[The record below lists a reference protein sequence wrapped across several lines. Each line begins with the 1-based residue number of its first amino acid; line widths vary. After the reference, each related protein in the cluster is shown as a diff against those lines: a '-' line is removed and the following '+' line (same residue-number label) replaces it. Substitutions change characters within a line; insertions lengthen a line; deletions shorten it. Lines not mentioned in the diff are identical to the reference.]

1 MHRDNEATTGSRLVD
16 LVEWERVSVPAG
28 ASVGEVDLAIG
39 RVGSGRPVGLVV
51 AGIHGDEG
59 PWGAWAI
66 RKLLEATSLGELRGS
81 LRIVPVANPLAM
93 EADARNSP
101 LDSLDLNRSFPGRR
115 EGSHTERLAAALTEG
130 AVEGADVVLDLHG
143 GGSWCVNAF
152 SFSFPGGEEISRALG
167 APFTVRGVERDST
180 LIGYARKQGAIVAAL
195 EMGGRSEAEE
205 QWADRIAASL
215 RRALG
220 VAGVLAPLSGGI
232 DVMSVRVGVTK
243 VLRPSRGGVFK
254 PILRTSDVGTIVP
267 EGTRLG
273 HLLDPFTMD
282 VVETFEAPFPETAIL
297 LLRPTL
303 ARVEGGAMTY
313 VVAPV
318 LDQSETW
325 ET

>member
-1 MHRDNEATTGSRLVD
+1 LKGRLING
-16 LVEWERVSVPAG
+16 VEWERVSVPAG
-28 ASVGEVDLAIG
+28 ASAGEVDIAIG
-39 RVGSGRPVGLVV
+39 RVGRGRPIGLVI

-66 RKLLEATSLGELRGS
+66 RKLLETSMIGELKGS

-101 LDSLDLNRSFPGRR
+101 LDALDLNRSFPGRR
-115 EGSHTERLAAALTEG
+115 EGSHTERLAAALTESV
-130 AVEGADVVLDLHG
+130 VEGADVVLDLHG

-152 SFSFPGGEEISRALG
+152 SFSFPGGEEISRSLG
-167 APFTVRGVERDST
+167 APFMVRGVERDNT
-180 LIGYARKQGAIVAAL
+180 LTGYARKLGATVAAL
-195 EMGGRSEAEE
+195 EMGGRSEVEE
-205 QWADRIAASL
+205 HWADRIATGI

-220 VAGVLAPLSGGI
+220 VAGVMTPLPGGP
-232 DVMSVRVGVTK
+232 DVEPIRVGATR

-254 PILRTSDVGTIVP
+254 PILRTGDVGTIVP
-267 EGTRLG
+267 RGTRLG
-273 HLLDPFTMD
+273 HLLDPFNMG
-282 VVETFEAPFPETAIL
+282 VVETFEAPFPETAVL

-318 LDQSETW
+318 LDPSETW
-325 ET
+325 DM

>member
-1 MHRDNEATTGSRLVD
+1 MYRGQETATRSKLID
-16 LVEWERVSVPAG
+16 IVEWERFYVPAG
-28 ASVGEVDLAIG
+28 ASAGETGVAIG

-66 RKLLEATSLGELRGS
+66 RKLLEASSPSELRGS

-93 EADARNSP
+93 EADTRNSP
-101 LDSLDLNRSFPGRR
+101 LDALDLNRSFPGRK
-115 EGSHTERLAAALTEG
+115 EGSHTERLAAALTESV
-130 AVEGADVVLDLHG
+130 VEGADVVLDLHG

-152 SFSFPGGEEISRALG
+152 SFSLPGGEEISRSLG
-167 APFTVRGVERDST
+167 APFIVRGVERDST
-180 LIGYARKQGAIVAAL
+180 LTGYARKLGATIAAL

-205 QWADRIAASL
+205 HWANRIAAGL

-220 VAGVLAPLSGGI
+220 VAGVMTPLSEGLG
-232 DVMSVRVGVTK
+232 VEPVRVGATR

-254 PILRTSDVGTIVP
+254 PILRTGDVGSIVP
-267 EGTRLG
+267 AGTRLG
-273 HLLDPFTMD
+273 HLLDPFTMS
-282 VVETFEAPFPETAIL
+282 VVETFEAPFPETAVL

-318 LDQSETW
+318 LDPSETW
-325 ET
+325 DT

>member
-1 MHRDNEATTGSRLVD
+1 MYRGHKTTTRIRLID
-16 LVEWERVSVPAG
+16 LIEWERVSVPAG
-28 ASVGEVDLAIG
+28 ASVGEVDLTIG
-39 RVGSGRPVGLVV
+39 RVGSSRPVGLVV

-66 RKLLEATSLGELRGS
+66 RKLLEATSLSELRGS
-81 LRIVPVANPLAM
+81 LRIVPMANPLAM

-115 EGSHTERLAAALTEG
+115 EGSYTERLAAILTEG

-152 SFSFPGGEEISRALG
+152 SFSFPGGEEISKALG
-167 APFTVRGVERDST
+167 APFTVRGIERDST
-180 LIGYARKQGAIVAAL
+180 LTGYARKQGAVVAAL
-195 EMGGRSEAEE
+195 EMGGRSEVEE
-205 QWADRIAASL
+205 HWADRIAAGL

-220 VAGVLAPLSGGI
+220 VAGVLAPLSEGI
-232 DVMSVRVGVTK
+232 DVMSVRVGAIK
-243 VLRPSRGGVFK
+243 VLRPFRGGVFT
-254 PILRTSDVGTIVP
+254 PILRTNDVGTIVP
-267 EGTRLG
+267 EGTKLG

-282 VVETFEAPFPETAIL
+282 VVETFEAPFPETAVL

-318 LDQSETW
+318 LDQSKTW
-325 ET
+325 DT

>member
-1 MHRDNEATTGSRLVD
+1 LKGRLING
-16 LVEWERVSVPAG
+16 VEWERVSVPAG
-28 ASVGEVDLAIG
+28 ASAGEVDIAIG
-39 RVGSGRPVGLVV
+39 RVGSGRPIGLVI

-66 RKLLEATSLGELRGS
+66 RKLLEASMIGELKGS

-101 LDSLDLNRSFPGRR
+101 LDALDLNRSFPGRR
-115 EGSHTERLAAALTEG
+115 EGSHTERLAATLTESV
-130 AVEGADVVLDLHG
+130 VEGADVVLDLHG

-152 SFSFPGGEEISRALG
+152 SFSFPGGEEISRSLG
-167 APFTVRGVERDST
+167 APFMVRGVERDNT
-180 LIGYARKQGAIVAAL
+180 LTGYARKLGATVAAL
-195 EMGGRSEAEE
+195 EMGGRSEVEDH
-205 QWADRIAASL
+205 WADRIATGI

-220 VAGVLAPLSGGI
+220 VAGVMTPLSGGP
-232 DVMSVRVGVTK
+232 DVEPIRVGATR

-254 PILRTSDVGTIVP
+254 PILRTGDVGTIVP
-267 EGTRLG
+267 RGTRLG
-273 HLLDPFTMD
+273 HLLDPFNMG
-282 VVETFEAPFPETAIL
+282 VVETFEAPFPETAVL

-318 LDQSETW
+318 LDPSETW
-325 ET
+325 DM